1 MAFLVSTLS
10 LKTASWTRTVV
21 AHQTGSVWMTVC
33 RSAFI
38 LFLKNNCSVCLK
50 VIVTNLKKYSDKIKE
65 LWYCILNMQKENCR
79 NGRAVK
85 KRQRRSVCVYLY
97 NSVLFC
103 LFMACDLVHELLSS
117 VAAEKQRCYFMNSP
131 FNKYDAV
138 YRGLPHALVII
149 LL

>member
-1 MAFLVSTLS
+1 
-10 LKTASWTRTVV
+10 
-21 AHQTGSVWMTVC
+21 
-33 RSAFI
+33 
-38 LFLKNNCSVCLK
+38 
-50 VIVTNLKKYSDKIKE
+50 
-65 LWYCILNMQKENCR
+65 MQKEDCR

-138 YRGLPHALVII
+138 HRGSPHALVII